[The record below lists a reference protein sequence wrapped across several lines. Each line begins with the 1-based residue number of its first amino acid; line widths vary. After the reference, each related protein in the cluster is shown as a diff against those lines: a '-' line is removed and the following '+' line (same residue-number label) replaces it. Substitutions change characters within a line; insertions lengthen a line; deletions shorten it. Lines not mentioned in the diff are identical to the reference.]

1 MIKKFI
7 LNISFCA
14 IAIATQAQAL
24 LPTFWNFS
32 TPSISAPPTGWT
44 LGLAINNNGFTYA
57 FGTGDALSCKLD
69 ATGEF
74 VSINIA
80 DKPGQLSYYL
90 SPQNAGAAWGGQ
102 FDIQES
108 DNGNTWTTIRSIT
121 TKSTTSTNYTGGK
134 YTESNLKMT
143 TRFVR
148 FYFTS
153 KLPGG
158 VAGTPGGN
166 MGLDS
171 VMILA
176 APIAN
181 TPTIVVSRNNQI
193 IANNSQNVV
202 GNNATFSFKVKNV
215 GLSDT
220 LVIDSINFT
229 GISAGLFSVTNTLPI
244 KLASKDSTNINC
256 TLNTVGNGSRLGAIN
271 IFNNDIDKP
280 KFTVNLY
287 GIAGSLA
294 TEPSFKS
301 TNINF
306 SNVSAYG
313 MNVTFSDTSS
323 NTENYLILRKKNGA
337 ITEVPT
343 DGVSYQRGDYIGAAQ
358 VAYIGKVGTFKPA
371 YILANNNYSFAVFSY
386 NGPASYENYLTSSSN
401 NASVQSLA
409 GNPGT
414 YYNSVAAPD
423 ASNFLSTLTA
433 KVNSH
438 DTIFYSNYIPTVI
451 NNFLTRD
458 TAAGKKLVNC
468 VYTGIPYIYDEPFVW
483 NASSSTGILT
493 REHTR
498 AQSTMP
504 SNNATQ
510 NPNWPNAG
518 TTTKELPEYNDLH
531 NLFPA
536 HQTLANAPRSNN
548 PFGECVTVTST
559 SPSGF
564 GKKGLD
570 ANGNTVYEPK
580 DTQKGDLARAL
591 FYMSVSYNGVNGNVW
606 TLPADQ
612 GLAVLMKWHQQD
624 PPSEEEIARH
634 EYIAA
639 TQKNRNP
646 FIDNPS
652 WANLIDFKTMTLITG
667 KILVVNTPN
676 GGENLEVLKSTNISW
691 LAKGITGNVKLE
703 YTTNGTDFILIDS
716 VNASPATY
724 AWTVPADTTTRAKI
738 RITTSDNSTTDL
750 SNANFVISKP
760 NLKLLTS
767 LAGIIWKGN
776 DNNNI
781 TWQSTFVDSI
791 TIDLKDGSNLL
802 WSVKE
807 KANKGIFNI
816 TVPDIN
822 ANNAK
827 IFITEIGGVLKDSSA
842 SFKIEK
848 PILKLLTPLAGV
860 IWKGNDNNNITW
872 QSTFV
877 DSITLDLKDGSN
889 LLWSVKEKANKGI
902 FNITVPDINA
912 NNAKIFITEIG
923 GVLKDSS
930 ASFKIEKSVSIHE
943 VSNANFNI
951 YPNPSNGIVYFT
963 TDLNLQHAS
972 YEIFDVTG
980 KLMIKDELSK
990 TNSITIQNK
999 GIYVLKAMVDG
1010 KSIIRKIVVE

>member
-7 LNISFCA
+7 LNFSFFA

-24 LPTFWNFS
+24 LPTSWNFS
-32 TPSISAPPTGWT
+32 TPSIASPPAGWT

-57 FGTGDALSCKLD
+57 FGTGDAISCKLD

-121 TKSTTSTNYTGGK
+121 SKSTTSTNYTGGK
-134 YTESNLKMT
+134 YTETNLKNT
-143 TRFVR
+143 TRFIR
-148 FYFTS
+148 FFYAT
-153 KLPGG
+153 KLTGG
-158 VAGTPGGN
+158 VAGIPGGN

-181 TPTIVVSRNNQI
+181 TPTILVSRNNQV
-193 IANNSQNVV
+193 IANNTQNVI
-202 GNNATFSFKVKNV
+202 GNNANFSFKVKNI

-229 GISAGLFSVTNTLPI
+229 GISAGLFSVTNTFPI
-244 KLASKDSTNINC
+244 KVASKDSTIINC
-256 TLNTVGNGSRLGAIN
+256 NFNNAGNGSRLGAIN

-358 VAYIGKVGTFKPA
+358 VAYIGKVGTFKPT

-386 NGPASYENYLTSSSN
+386 NGPASYENYLTSISTT
-401 NASVQSLA
+401 ASVQSLA

-414 YYNSVAAPD
+414 YYNSVAAPV

-433 KVNSH
+433 KVNPH

-468 VYTGIPYIYDEPFVW
+468 VYTGLPYIYDEPFVW
-483 NASSSTGILT
+483 NASTSTGILT

-504 SNNATQ
+504 SNNSTQ
-510 NPNWPNAG
+510 NPGWPSAPNG
-518 TTTKELPEYNDLH
+518 KELPEYNDLH

-564 GKKGLD
+564 GKLGKD
-570 ANGNTVYEPK
+570 ANNNTVYEPK
-580 DTQKGDLARAL
+580 DTQKGDLARAM
-591 FYMSVSYNGVNGNVW
+591 FYMCVSYNGINGNVW

-624 PPSEEEIARH
+624 PPSDEEIARH
-634 EYIAA
+634 EYIASI
-639 TQKNRNP
+639 QKNRNP

-816 TVPDIN
+816 TVPN
-822 ANNAK
+822 
-827 IFITEIGGVLKDSSA
+827 
-842 SFKIEK
+842 
-848 PILKLLTPLAGV
+848 
-860 IWKGNDNNNITW
+860 
-872 QSTFV
+872 
-877 DSITLDLKDGSN
+877 
-889 LLWSVKEKANKGI
+889 
-902 FNITVPDINA
+902 INA

>member
-7 LNISFCA
+7 LNFSFFA
-14 IAIATQAQAL
+14 IAIASQAQAL
-24 LPTFWNFS
+24 LPTSWNFS
-32 TPSISAPPTGWT
+32 SPSIASPPTGWT
-44 LGLAINNNGFTYA
+44 LGLGTNGNLTYA
-57 FGTGDALSCKLD
+57 FGIGDALACRLD

-74 VSINIA
+74 VLINIT
-80 DKPGQLSYYL
+80 DKPGELSYYL

-108 DNGNTWTTIRSIT
+108 DNGTNWTTLRSIT
-121 TKSTTSTNYTGGK
+121 TKSTTTTNFTGGK
-134 YTESNLKMT
+134 YTETNLKNT
-143 TRFVR
+143 TRFIR
-148 FYFTS
+148 FFYAT

-158 VAGTPGGN
+158 VAGVPGGN
-166 MGLDS
+166 MALDS
-171 VMILA
+171 VLIKGSAIGL
-176 APIAN
+176 I
-181 TPTIVVSRNNQI
+181 PTIQVSRNNQI

-202 GNNATFSFKVKNV
+202 GNNAILSFKVKNI

-229 GISAGLFSVTNTLPI
+229 GGSANLYNVNNSFPI
-244 KLASKDSTNINC
+244 KIAANDSTNINC
-256 TLNTVGNGSRLGAIN
+256 TFNNSGNGSRLAAIN

-294 TEPSFKS
+294 TEPIFKS

-306 SNVSAYG
+306 SNVTAYG

-323 NTENYLILRKKNGA
+323 STENYLVLRKKNGI
-337 ITEVPT
+337 ITEAPT
-343 DGVSYQRGDYIGAAQ
+343 DGVSYQRGDYIGGAQ
-358 VAYIGKVGTFKPA
+358 VAYIGKVGTFKPS
-371 YILANNNYSFAVFSY
+371 YILANNNYSFAVFSF
-386 NGPASYENYLTSSSN
+386 NGPATYENYLTSSSN
-401 NASVQSLA
+401 TASVQTLA

-414 YYNSVAAPD
+414 YYNSVAAPG

-433 KVNSH
+433 KVNPH
-438 DTIFYSNYIPTVI
+438 DTIYYSNYIPTVI

-468 VYTGIPYIYDEPFVW
+468 VYTGLPYIYNEPFVW
-483 NASSSTGILT
+483 NSSGSTGILT

-510 NPNWPNAG
+510 NPGWPSAPNG
-518 TTTKELPEYNDLH
+518 KELPEYNDLH

-564 GKKGLD
+564 GKLGKD

-591 FYMSVSYNGVNGNVW
+591 FYMSVSYNGVNGNIW

-624 PPSEEEIARH
+624 PPSDEEIARH
-634 EYIAA
+634 EYIASI
-639 TQKNRNP
+639 QKNRNP

-652 WANLIDFKTMTLITG
+652 WVNLIDFKTMSLITG
-667 KILVVNTPN
+667 KILAVNTPN
-676 GGENLEVLKSTNISW
+676 GGENLVAGKTTNITW
-691 LAKGITGNVKLE
+691 LAANITGNVKLE

-716 VNASPATY
+716 VNASPASY
-724 AWTVPADTTTRAKI
+724 AWTVPNVATSTAKI

-750 SNANFVISKP
+750 SFANFTI
-760 NLKLLTS
+760 
-767 LAGIIWKGN
+767 
-776 DNNNI
+776 NI
-781 TWQSTFVDSI
+781 PT
-791 TIDLKDGSNLL
+791 
-802 WSVKE
+802 
-807 KANKGIFNI
+807 
-816 TVPDIN
+816 
-822 ANNAK
+822 
-827 IFITEIGGVLKDSSA
+827 
-842 SFKIEK
+842 
-848 PILKLLTPLAGV
+848 LKLLTPVATD
-860 IWKGNDNNNITW
+860 IWGGNIPTSESITW
-872 QSTFV
+872 QSNFI
-877 DSITLDLKDGSN
+877 DSVSIILKNGAN
-889 LLWSVKEKANKGI
+889 VLWSKNELASKGSI
-902 FNITVPDINA
+902 SLTVPNVYTS
-912 NNAKIFITEIG
+912 NAKVFINEIDG
-923 GVLKDSS
+923 NAKDSS
-930 ASFKIEKSVSIHE
+930 SVFAIHSTVGVNE

-951 YPNPSNGIVYFT
+951 YPNPSNGTIYFT
-963 TDLNLQHAS
+963 TDLNLNHAS
-972 YEIFDVTG
+972 YEIVDITG
-980 KLMIKDELSK
+980 KSIIKDELNK